1 MRTVRACCML
11 VLFSVATFAQLTQ
24 SSVTS
29 DELRYLRFLLM
40 NVGTID
46 HSAKSVEAYEASLV
60 RKFGL
65 NQQEV
70 NVIHAAG
77 QRLNALLQQL
87 RQQSQATLRGK
98 KAVSTDD
105 AATLASLA
113 QRREELIETL
123 ANQILNQVR
132 PETAA
137 HMRAA
142 DSKVAPSQAGK

>member
-1 MRTVRACCML
+1 
-11 VLFSVATFAQLTQ
+11 
-24 SSVTS
+24 
-29 DELRYLRFLLM
+29 
-40 NVGTID
+40 
-46 HSAKSVEAYEASLV
+46 
-60 RKFGL
+60 
-65 NQQEV
+65 V

-105 AATLASLA
+105 AATFASLA
-113 QRREELIETL
+113 QQREDLIQSL

-137 HMRAA
+137 HMRTA
-142 DSKVAPSQAGK
+142 DSKVAPTQPGK